1 MGRCCIDVCDVV
13 ELRCGV
19 ILRRR
24 LDDLTTNGKADANVD
39 IEKSILR
46 NFFFIKLN
54 ENLYSRTKMMVLKH
68 PADFDGI
75 GEALVGRHVEE
86 NVVRFF
92 ILRFLAPRRQE
103 RCSLSATKKHSC
115 HSNSSTSKETNP

>member
-13 ELRCGV
+13 ELRCGMCDV

-46 NFFFIKLN
+46 NFFFIRLN
-54 ENLYSRTKMMVLKH
+54 ENLYSRTKMMV
-68 PADFDGI
+68 
-75 GEALVGRHVEE
+75 
-86 NVVRFF
+86 
-92 ILRFLAPRRQE
+92 
-103 RCSLSATKKHSC
+103 
-115 HSNSSTSKETNP
+115 